1 MARKSETWIAIGDLA
16 RRTGVAVS
24 ALRFYE
30 EKALIYA
37 RRNAGGQRQFLKS
50 DIRRVSFIL
59 IAQRLGFSL
68 EEIRV
73 QLNGLPDDRTPTKKD
88 WERISTGFRA
98 AIDARIDALALMRE
112 KLTGCIGCGCLSL
125 KTCGLYNPGDEASA
139 KGAGPRYLLGD
150 KPARA
155 LGSRQ

>member
-1 MARKSETWIAIGDLA
+1 MAKKLEVWIAIGDLA
-16 RRTGVAVS
+16 VRTGVAVS

-30 EKALIYA
+30 EKGLIHA
-37 RRNAGGQRQFLKS
+37 RRNEGGQRRFLKS

-68 EEIRV
+68 EEIGA

-88 WERISTGFRA
+88 WQNISKGFRKE
-98 AIDARIDALALMRE
+98 IDARINALSLMRE

-125 KTCGLYNPGDEASA
+125 KTCGLYNPGDEAAA
-139 KGAGPRYLLGD
+139 KGAGPRYLMGD
-150 KPARA
+150 KPKRA
-155 LGSRQ
+155 NL